1 MGLLEFPTE
10 RVCLLFLTILNF
22 YFSEFF
28 SFFSFG
34 TPLGTRA
41 LTAAAFAMQLGSYDD
56 NNIIC
61 HILLLSLGKIGIRR
75 CVRVDYTWVIFLYNI
90 ILI

>member
-1 MGLLEFPTE
+1 VGLLEFPTE

-28 SFFSFG
+28 SYFLFG

-41 LTAAAFAMQLGSYDD
+41 LTAAVAMQLGGYDD
-56 NNIIC
+56 NIIC
-61 HILLLSLGKIGIRR
+61 HIILSLGKIGIR
-75 CVRVDYTWVIFLYNI
+75 
-90 ILI
+90 